1 MEQPASERSTRLVD
15 LVRSFRLDDL
25 LTTRLHSRDFTY
37 YRCDYLLVRVRLFAL
52 LFGIATPLWIPV
64 DSLLL
69 PPELLAPMAWLRVIT
84 GALFLLLAALG
95 GTRRSLWRTRAAL
108 LGLFAV
114 PAAFYLASRLLLG
127 SAVMDGG
134 LIGYT
139 FLPFVLI
146 AGGALFPLTFG
157 EGLSLAGLVFAPV
170 LAVMERFEGI
180 EAPAALGTLWLML
193 LLTGIALWAQSAQLH
208 MLLGLYRQ
216 ATRDGL
222 TGLFNRRALFR
233 QLDREMARSRRHGSP
248 LAMLLVDLDRFKRI
262 NDHYGHPVGDEALR
276 QMAGVL
282 VGQCRTE
289 DLLGRYGGEEFMVV
303 AANTDGDGASR
314 MAERIRAGIE
324 ARTLA
329 TAKGE
334 LSLTASIGVTGWQPG
349 ETLDLLVARADA
361 ALLQAKEAGRNRV
374 VRLEELPEDHLPLVQ
389 PEQP

>member
-1 MEQPASERSTRLVD
+1 
-15 LVRSFRLDDL
+15 
-25 LTTRLHSRDFTY
+25 
-37 YRCDYLLVRVRLFAL
+37 
-52 LFGIATPLWIPV
+52 
-64 DSLLL
+64 
-69 PPELLAPMAWLRVIT
+69 
-84 GALFLLLAALG
+84 
-95 GTRRSLWRTRAAL
+95 
-108 LGLFAV
+108 
-114 PAAFYLASRLLLG
+114 
-127 SAVMDGG
+127 
-134 LIGYT
+134 
-139 FLPFVLI
+139 
-146 AGGALFPLTFG
+146 
-157 EGLSLAGLVFAPV
+157 
-170 LAVMERFEGI
+170 
-180 EAPAALGTLWLML
+180 GTLWLML